1 MYFKKSKNKKKSRGN
16 NRGGGGGGSGNNG
29 NSRQR
34 RKNKNKRE
42 PISEAQRLAIVNAVS
57 FCFKSCIKHYTKRQR
72 NSLMKSTCP
81 PQMALN
87 RVLNTLMP

>member
-1 MYFKKSKNKKKSRGN
+1 LSENTINITSMYFKKSKNKKKSRGN

-42 PISEAQRLAIVNAVS
+42 PISEAQRLAIVNAVLN
-57 FCFKSCIKHYTKRQR
+57 KKRLFIYAE
-72 NSLMKSTCP
+72 SL
-81 PQMALN
+81 
-87 RVLNTLMP
+87 